1 MERYKDKHINS
12 EFMKY
17 NRDLSTKIEKY
28 YKVNNGFFSK
38 LIPRTISSI
47 KFLMQS
53 HQIGKINRFLKLPRT
68 VQKVYYVRNYFDEF
82 VSKFKRI
89 EKGTGIQKF
98 SFDQFK
104 NQTKK
109 IYHKKS
115 LLNPRNVVKLFR
127 QGTKKLFLKI
137 FLYCCLAFAVLN
149 SIKYFINRIF
159 NRNADKQLKEALDLV
174 KDLKKQNEDLMKYNM
189 QFMERFGKNE

>member
-1 MERYKDKHINS
+1 M
-12 EFMKY
+12 
-17 NRDLSTKIEKY
+17 
-28 YKVNNGFFSK
+28 
-38 LIPRTISSI
+38 
-47 KFLMQS
+47 
-53 HQIGKINRFLKLPRT
+53 PRT

-89 EKGTGIQKF
+89 EKSTGMQKY

-104 NQTKK
+104 SQTKK
-109 IYHKKS
+109 IYEKKS
-115 LLNPRNVVKLFR
+115 LLNPRNIVKLFR
-127 QGTKKLFLKI
+127 QGTKKFFLKI

-159 NRNADKQLKEALDLV
+159 NRNADRQLKEALDLV
-174 KDLKKQNEDLMKYNM
+174 KDLKKQNEDLIKYNM